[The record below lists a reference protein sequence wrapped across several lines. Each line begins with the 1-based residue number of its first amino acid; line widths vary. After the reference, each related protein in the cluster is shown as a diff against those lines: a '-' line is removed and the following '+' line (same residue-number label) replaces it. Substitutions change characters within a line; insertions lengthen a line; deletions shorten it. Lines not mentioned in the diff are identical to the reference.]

1 MAIERYRDPE
11 ENVDDRVKDLLAR
24 MSNAEKLAQLN
35 AQTVASWLQAP
46 EASPEASP
54 EKRPETKEE
63 GIGFLDLSSE
73 DSIQSP
79 LDAAALVNEVQHDL
93 VSNTRLGIPALIHLG
108 VNSSSDL
115 AGFGGV
121 RFPDGIGLAATFSPS
136 AARSMAREI
145 RDQLRAIGVRLA
157 HSPLIDIGRDPRWQ
171 RIESS
176 IGEDPYLA
184 GRMAVAS
191 VRGLQSDSLRDGVAA
206 IAKHFVGYGLS
217 VGGLAHAPVHLG
229 RRQLR
234 EIFAEPFSAAI
245 RDADVACVMS
255 APNSIDGLPASASH
269 VLLTELLRDSLGFEG
284 VVVSDEQA
292 LALLVSRH
300 GAAATEADAAQ
311 RALAAGLDVEFPHS
325 QCFDLPLKQRVE
337 KQEIDLKLI
346 NRAVRRVL
354 RLKFR
359 LGLFE
364 EPMVDAARSEK
375 SFATPSQ
382 RDLARS
388 LATASMVLLKNTS
401 RVLPLSAVGRISLIG
416 PAAGD
421 PADVGW
427 SPRQG
432 IEERAGATATVRYA
446 KGCELRASDPKLLTD
461 AVALANDSD
470 TVVLV
475 LGGGGAVR
483 ASESTVSEVSPRS
496 KDTQS
501 NAGESSMLDL
511 PLAQLE
517 LLAALADSPARIVCV
532 LTGGRTY
539 ALENVVEQVDALLL
553 AWSPGEHGG
562 AALADLLF
570 GDASFSGRLPVTLV
584 RHVGQ
589 VPAYYNRKAGGLDDE
604 TVDPLF
610 PFGFGLSYTEFDY
623 RELTCPES
631 VDTHGVLRIA
641 FELTNCGQRDA
652 DEIVQIYGRDL
663 VASVARPVRQLIG
676 FNRVAVPAG
685 ETVVCEFRIDL
696 SQFAYFDE
704 SMEFLVEPGDVELL
718 IGGNSDDIKLTQK
731 VRLTGEPRVLSQRQ
745 IVATQATAP

>member
-24 MSNAEKLAQLN
+24 MSDAEKLAQLN
-35 AQTVASWLQAP
+35 AQTVGSWLQAI
-46 EASPEASP
+46 EE
-54 EKRPETKEE
+54 ETSSDHDDRVQNISLSD
-63 GIGFLDLSSE
+63 GIGFLDLSSQE
-73 DSIQSP
+73 SITSP
-79 LDAAALVNEVQHDL
+79 VDAAALVNELQHNL
-93 VSNTRLGIPALIHLG
+93 VSNSRLGIPALIHLG
-108 VNSSSDL
+108 VHSNSDL
-115 AGFGGV
+115 ASLGGV

-184 GRMAVAS
+184 GRMGVAS
-191 VRGLQSDSLRDGVAA
+191 VRGLQSESLRDGVAA

-217 VGGLAHAPVHLG
+217 VGGLTHAPVHLG

-245 RDADVACVMS
+245 RDADLACVMS

-269 VLLTELLRDSLGFEG
+269 VLLTELLRTSLGFEG
-284 VVVSDEQA
+284 LVVSDEQA

-300 GAAATEADAAQ
+300 GVAASEADAAQ
-311 RALAAGLDVEFPHS
+311 RALEAGLDVEFPHS
-325 QCFDLPLKQRVE
+325 QCFDAPLTRLVE
-337 KQEIDLKLI
+337 KQAIDLKLI

-364 EPMVDAARSEK
+364 EPMVDAARSQA

-388 LATASMVLLKNTS
+388 LATASMVLLKNS
-401 RVLPLSAVGRISLIG
+401 AQVLPLNAVGRISLIG
-416 PAAGD
+416 PAAGSV
-421 PADVGW
+421 ADVGW
-427 SPRQG
+427 SPRHG
-432 IEERAGATATVRYA
+432 IEERAGSTATIRYA
-446 KGCELRASDPKLLTD
+446 KGCDLRSRDAQLLD
-461 AVALANDSD
+461 EAVTLANASD

-475 LGGGGAVR
+475 LGGGSTAQPSPAATESE
-483 ASESTVSEVSPRS
+483 ASSL
-496 KDTQS
+496 
-501 NAGESSMLDL
+501 GSSMLDL
-511 PLAQLE
+511 PSAQLE
-517 LLAALADSPARIVCV
+517 LLTALADSPARIICV

-539 ALENVVEQVDALLL
+539 ALEQVVDQVDALLL

-604 TVDPLF
+604 SVDPLF
-610 PFGFGLSYTEFDY
+610 PFGFGLSYTEFEY

-641 FELTNCGQRDA
+641 FELTNSGGRDA
-652 DEIVQIYGRDL
+652 DEVVQIYGRDL

-676 FNRVAVPAG
+676 FNRVSVPAG
-685 ETVVCEFRIDL
+685 ETVACEFRIDL

-718 IGGNSDDIKLTQK
+718 IGSSSDDIKLSQR
-731 VRLTGEPRVLSQRQ
+731 VRLMGDPRVLSQRQ

>member
-1 MAIERYRDPE
+1 VAIERYRDPE
-11 ENVDDRVKDLLAR
+11 ENIDDRVKDLLAR

-35 AQTVASWLQAP
+35 AQTIESWLHSTSEDNEQAER
-46 EASPEASP
+46 EAP
-54 EKRPETKEE
+54 
-63 GIGFLDLSSE
+63 GISAADGVGFLDLSSQE
-73 DSIQSP
+73 SIVSAV
-79 LDAAALVNEVQHDL
+79 DAAALVNEVQHNL
-93 VSNTRLGIPALIHLG
+93 VTNTRLGIPALVHLG
-108 VNSSSDL
+108 VHSSSDL
-115 AGFGGV
+115 AGLGGV

-184 GRMAVAS
+184 GRMAVAI
-191 VRGLQSDSLRDGVAA
+191 VRGLQSDSLHDGVGA

-217 VGGLAHAPVHLG
+217 VGGLTHAPVHLG

-234 EIFAEPFSAAI
+234 EVFAEPFSAAI
-245 RDADVACVMS
+245 RDADLACVMS

-269 VLLTELLRDSLGFEG
+269 VLLTELLRDNLGFEG
-284 VVVSDEQA
+284 LVVSDDQA
-292 LALLVSRH
+292 LSLLVSRH
-300 GAAATEADAAQ
+300 GVAASEAEAAQ
-311 RALAAGLDVEFPHS
+311 RALAAGLDLEFPNS
-325 QCFDLPLKQRVE
+325 QCFSTPLQQLVE
-337 KQEIDLKLI
+337 KQDIDLKLI

-364 EPMVDAARSEK
+364 SPMVDAARSQS

-382 RDLARS
+382 RDLARG
-388 LATASMVLLKNTS
+388 LATASMVLLKNS
-401 RVLPLSAVGRISLIG
+401 AQVLPLSAVGRISLIG
-416 PAAGD
+416 PAASSA
-421 PADVGW
+421 ADVGW
-427 SPRQG
+427 SPRHG
-432 IEERAGATATVRYA
+432 IEDRAGSTATIRYA
-446 KGCELRASDPKLLTD
+446 KGCELHSSNPQLFAE
-461 AVALANDSD
+461 AVELANQSD

-475 LGGGGAVR
+475 LGGAGAV
-483 ASESTVSEVSPRS
+483 
-496 KDTQS
+496 
-501 NAGESSMLDL
+501 LDL
-511 PLAQLE
+511 PSAQLE
-517 LLAALADSPARIVCV
+517 LLAAVAESPARVVCV

-539 ALENVVEQVDALLL
+539 ALEQVVEQVDALLL

-604 TVDPLF
+604 SVDPLF
-610 PFGFGLSYTEFDY
+610 PFGFGLSYTQFEY

-641 FELTNCGQRDA
+641 FELSNTGQRDA
-652 DEIVQIYGRDL
+652 DEVVQIYGRDL
-663 VASVARPVRQLIG
+663 VASVARPIRQLIG
-676 FNRVAVPAG
+676 FNRVSVPAG
-685 ETVVCEFRIDL
+685 ETVTCEFRIDL

-718 IGGNSDDIKLTQK
+718 IGSSSDDIKLTQR
-731 VRLTGEPRVLSQRQ
+731 VRLTGDPRVLSQRQ

>member
-1 MAIERYRDPE
+1 VAIERYRDPE

-24 MSNAEKLAQLN
+24 MTNAEKLAQLN
-35 AQTVASWLQAP
+35 AQTISSWLDLSAD
-46 EASPEASP
+46 EDRNAEGRTELAD
-54 EKRPETKEE
+54 
-63 GIGFLDLSSE
+63 GIGFLDLSSDE
-73 DSIQSP
+73 SIQSP
-79 LDAAALVNEVQHDL
+79 LDAAASVNAVQHAL
-93 VSNTRLGIPALIHLG
+93 VTQSRLGIPALIHLG
-108 VNSSSDL
+108 VHSSSDL
-115 AGFGGV
+115 ANLGGV
-121 RFPDGIGLAATFSPS
+121 RFPDGIGLAATFSPP

-145 RDQLRAIGVRLA
+145 RDQLRSIGVRLA

-217 VGGLAHAPVHLG
+217 VGGLPHAPVHLG

-245 RDADVACVMS
+245 RDADLACVMS

-284 VVVSDEQA
+284 LVVSDEQA
-292 LALLVSRH
+292 LALLVTRH
-300 GAAATEADAAQ
+300 GVAASEADAAQ
-311 RALAAGLDVEFPHS
+311 KALTAGLDVEFPHS
-325 QCFDLPLKQRVE
+325 QCFDEPLKGKVE
-337 KQEIDLKLI
+337 QQELDLKLV

-364 EPMVDAARSEK
+364 EPLVDSARSSS

-382 RDLARS
+382 RDLARGM
-388 LATASMVLLKNTS
+388 ATASMVLLKNS
-401 RVLPLSAVGRISLIG
+401 KNVLPLSAAGRISIIG
-416 PAAGD
+416 PAAGS
-421 PADVGW
+421 PLDVGW

-432 IEERAGATATVRYA
+432 IEERAGSTATVRYT
-446 KGCELRASDPKLLTD
+446 KGSELRSSDAKLLGD

-475 LGGGGAVR
+475 LGGGSAEGL
-483 ASESTVSEVSPRS
+483 
-496 KDTQS
+496 
-501 NAGESSMLDL
+501 SMLDL
-511 PLAQLE
+511 PQAQLE
-517 LLAALADSPARIVCV
+517 LLAALGETPARLVCV

-539 ALENVVEQVDALLL
+539 ALESVVSQVDALLL

-562 AALADLLF
+562 VALADLLF

-589 VPAYYNRKAGGLDDE
+589 VPAYYNRKVGGLDDAS
-604 TVDPLF
+604 VDPLF
-610 PFGFGLSYTEFDY
+610 PFGFGLSYTQFDY
-623 RELTCPES
+623 RDLTCPES

-641 FELTNCGQRDA
+641 FELSNSGSRDG
-652 DEIVQIYGRDL
+652 DEVVQIYGRDL

-676 FNRVAVPAG
+676 FNRVTVPAG
-685 ETVVCEFRIDL
+685 EAIVCEFRIDL

-718 IGGNSDDIKLTQK
+718 IGSSSDDIRLSQR
-731 VRLTGEPRVLSQRQ
+731 VRLTGDPRILSQRQ

>member
-24 MSNAEKLAQLN
+24 MSDDEKLAQLN
-35 AQTVASWLQAP
+35 AQSVVSWLQLISSSDSKDASEDTP
-46 EASPEASP
+46 EDSS
-54 EKRPETKEE
+54 KLSD
-63 GIGFLDLSSE
+63 GIGFLDLSSRE
-73 DSIQSP
+73 SVTSP
-79 LDAAALVNEVQHDL
+79 VDAAALINEVQHEL
-93 VSNTRLGIPALIHLG
+93 VTNTRLGIPALIHLG
-108 VNSSSDL
+108 VHSNSDL
-115 AGFGGV
+115 ASLGGV

-136 AARSMAREI
+136 AARSMAQEI

-176 IGEDPYLA
+176 VGEDPYLA
-184 GRMAVAS
+184 GRMGVAS
-191 VRGLQSDSLRDGVAA
+191 VRGLQSESLREGVAA

-217 VGGLAHAPVHLG
+217 VGGLTHAPVHLG

-245 RDADVACVMS
+245 RDADLACVMS

-284 VVVSDEQA
+284 LVVSDEQA
-292 LALLVSRH
+292 LALLVTRH
-300 GAAATEADAAQ
+300 GIAASEADAAG
-311 RALAAGLDVEFPHS
+311 RALAAGLDVEFPIS
-325 QCFDLPLKQRVE
+325 QCFGAPLKQMVA
-337 KQEIDLKLI
+337 KQEVDLKLI

-364 EPMVDAARSEK
+364 EPMVDAARSQA

-388 LATASMVLLKNTS
+388 LATASMVLLKNS
-401 RVLPLSAVGRISLIG
+401 SQVLPLSAVGRISLIG
-416 PAAGD
+416 PAASSA
-421 PADVGW
+421 ADVGW

-432 IEERAGATATVRYA
+432 IEERAGSTATVRYA
-446 KGCELRASDPKLLTD
+446 KGCEVRSRDPQMLAE
-461 AVALANDSD
+461 AVSLANESD

-475 LGGGGAVR
+475 LGGGGTAQPPHPV
-483 ASESTVSEVSPRS
+483 ANAQDST
-496 KDTQS
+496 
-501 NAGESSMLDL
+501 AGSSMLDL
-511 PLAQLE
+511 PAAQLE
-517 LLAALADSPARIVCV
+517 LLAALSDGPARIICV

-539 ALENVVEQVDALLL
+539 ALEQVVEQVDALLL

-604 TVDPLF
+604 SVDPLF
-610 PFGFGLSYTEFDY
+610 PFGFGLSYTEFEY
-623 RELTCPES
+623 RNLTCPES

-641 FELTNCGQRDA
+641 FELTNSGARDA
-652 DEIVQIYGRDL
+652 DEVVQIYGRDL

-685 ETVVCEFRIDL
+685 ETLSCEFRIDL

-718 IGGNSDDIKLTQK
+718 IGSSSDDIKLSQR
-731 VRLTGEPRVLSQRQ
+731 VRLTGDPRVLSQRQ